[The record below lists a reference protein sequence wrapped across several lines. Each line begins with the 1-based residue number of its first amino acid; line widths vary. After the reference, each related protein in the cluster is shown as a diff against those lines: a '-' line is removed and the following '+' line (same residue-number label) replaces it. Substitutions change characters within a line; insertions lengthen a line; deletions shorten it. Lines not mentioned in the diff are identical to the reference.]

1 MEKIDIINN
10 ILKISFINIYVYYV
24 YIKIINYK
32 NVTFYK
38 IIIAILSSLFFALI
52 YTILIQYTSAA
63 IAFPIIY
70 FLQSIILSYINKN
83 NLNYSVVVV
92 SISFVLVYILY
103 LISIIISSPIAKMIF
118 NVNSTNNIIILF
130 VAIAIE
136 YLLLKLL
143 FRIKRFKNGFGFLN
157 YSDTIAKIGIYCILF
172 LGIVLIFCGLLQG
185 SENILLNTYI
195 SAGIV
200 IVIIV
205 FIIWIQSQITL
216 RYKENMKD
224 RTIELQNEEIE
235 KQSKEIEELKQ
246 ENLKI
251 SSIVH
256 QYNHRL
262 SALEQAIVNKL
273 NNNMKIESSSE
284 LAIMLDEVK
293 NMSKEFAKEVETP
306 INNPLPKTNIME
318 IDHMF
323 QYMEAKA
330 KENNIQF
337 ELIINHSIHY
347 LTENI
352 ITKEELETLI
362 GDHISD
368 AIIAINAN
376 HTDKRKIM
384 CILGKIE
391 DYYELC
397 IYDTGINFEIE
408 TLINLG
414 RKRITTHKEE
424 GGSGIG
430 FMTSFETLRKCK
442 GSLIIDEYCSKDA
455 YYTKSISFRFDG
467 KNEYKIHSP
476 RAEEIKEKDK
486 ENRIIIEK

>member
-1 MEKIDIINN
+1 MDKVDIINN
-10 ILKISFINIYVYYV
+10 SVKFFFICIYLYLVYS
-24 YIKIINYK
+24 KIINYK
-32 NVTFYK
+32 ENSILKK
-38 IIIAILSSLFFALI
+38 IIIILSSMFISILYI
-52 YTILIQYTSAA
+52 ILIQYVQ
-63 IAFPIIY
+63 PIFSMLITCFTY
-70 FLQSIILSYINKN
+70 SIILMSIVKNKFY
-83 NLNYSVVVV
+83 YSIVVFIIAFVITYMTYLV
-92 SISFVLVYILY
+92 SVLISGILIMILIPNTNPNSHISLIIIPLVNYIL
-103 LISIIISSPIAKMIF
+103 L
-118 NVNSTNNIIILF
+118 
-130 VAIAIE
+130 
-136 YLLLKLL
+136 YLLS
-143 FRIKRFKNGFGFLN
+143 RIKRFKNGFNFLKN
-157 YSDTIAKIGIYCILF
+157 VKIMKKIGGITVLF
-172 LGIVLIFCGLLQG
+172 GSISILIFCLLQ
-185 SENILLNTYI
+185 SPKDVVEYTYI
-195 SAGIV
+195 LVVTILITISL
-200 IVIIV
+200 
-205 FIIWIQSQITL
+205 FIWIQSQITL

-246 ENLKI
+246 ENFKI
-251 SSIVH
+251 SSVVH

-273 NNNMKIESSSE
+273 NNNMQIESSSE

-293 NMSKEFAKEVETP
+293 NMSKEFAKEVEIP

-352 ITKEELETLI
+352 ITKKELETLI

-486 ENRIIIEK
+486 ENRIIEK